1 MEPGTTTWEVDLA
14 PGLAATPPAVS
25 GETVVVGDA
34 AGVLRAFDRNGA
46 PRWERQL
53 DEANGAVLHD
63 TWTPVI
69 IDGIVVTGGKTGS
82 GANRPGVAVG
92 VDLNDGAVRWR
103 LENLDDRPEA
113 TVLQRVVTDGRLAV
127 TVLGDVV
134 YALDPASGR
143 PRWTTPLGDA
153 LSSYFQAWAI
163 DELVVVSRTT
173 RGFNTWAGTGSYT
186 VALDAVS
193 GVERWRFDE
202 GTVAL
207 ASLADGTLV
216 HVLPVPYA
224 AQEPR
229 VLAGINPAD
238 GTRRWSVDGP
248 LGRGFYGLVV
258 SGGTIITVAG
268 DEVAAFESGPNG
280 EVLWRESI
288 DGVLTTQPVVID
300 RALVVA
306 GQQTADDLAFVRA
319 YDLTDGTVGSEW
331 TGTAGSPVAL
341 GVLADGELTVAVDP
355 ADNAIAGRLVAVR
368 LGLESGPEDTSALFG
383 IPTPTEALTAKNAA
397 YAAVILALLMVLVA
411 IPTTLFN
418 TALEQRLGR
427 PAPDHLVPTHA
438 LRSVARRWGPVAAYT
453 VLGAVMFSL
462 LEPEWGANPATV
474 VTGAS
479 FWVVLV
485 VFMALGIA
493 ATARQERVRYGTSTG
508 RPVLSFKTLFFAALC
523 VGGSRAIAFVPGF
536 LYGVIVSYRTETKF
550 SDRDEADIARL
561 TVSAGFLLAIAAW
574 LALGP
579 FEDAFGTSGL
589 RSLPTG
595 VSAALFLGGVEAA
608 LIGLLPLHLL
618 PGATL
623 RRHHPI
629 FWKALWAMSG
639 FLFVLALLRPGLA
652 SAHSRSTGLIL
663 VGAAVYG
670 GIAVVFWGLTTRH
683 AARVASVGANPAPTD
698 EPADREVDV
707 APS

>member
-1 MEPGTTTWEVDLA
+1 M
-14 PGLAATPPAVS
+14 
-25 GETVVVGDA
+25 
-34 AGVLRAFDRNGA
+34 
-46 PRWERQL
+46 
-53 DEANGAVLHD
+53 LHD

-224 AQEPR
+224 AQEPAR
-229 VLAGINPAD
+229 PRRYQPGRRDSSLVGRRSPRAGLL
-238 GTRRWSVDGP
+238 R
-248 LGRGFYGLVV
+248 LGRVRRHDHHRCGRRGGGIRVRRPMARC
-258 SGGTIITVAG
+258 SGGRASTG
-268 DEVAAFESGPNG
+268 SC
-280 EVLWRESI
+280 
-288 DGVLTTQPVVID
+288 TTQPVVID

-355 ADNAIAGRLVAVR
+355 ADNTIAGRLVAVR

-383 IPTPTEALTAKNAA
+383 IPTPTEALTAKKRGLRGRDPGPSDGARGHPDNPVQHCARTA
-397 YAAVILALLMVLVA
+397 PGEAGSRSSRPDAHVAKRGPAVEL
-411 IPTTLFN
+411 
-418 TALEQRLGR
+418 
-427 PAPDHLVPTHA
+427 
-438 LRSVARRWGPVAAYT
+438 VAAYT

-561 TVSAGFLLAIAAW
+561 TVSAGFLLAIAACTRW
-574 LALGP
+574 PVRGHVRNLGSAVP
-579 FEDAFGTSGL
+579 ADWRLGRLVPGRRRSGPD
-589 RSLPTG
+589 RPASVAPT
-595 VSAALFLGGVEAA
+595 
-608 LIGLLPLHLL
+608 

-683 AARVASVGANPAPTD
+683 AARVDSVGANPAPTD
-698 EPADREVDV
+698 EPPRTGRWTSRPRNEDVGLLPASVPAIERALGQAVRNSSWLQFDRARSARRSTERNSV
-707 APS
+707 AGVAASG